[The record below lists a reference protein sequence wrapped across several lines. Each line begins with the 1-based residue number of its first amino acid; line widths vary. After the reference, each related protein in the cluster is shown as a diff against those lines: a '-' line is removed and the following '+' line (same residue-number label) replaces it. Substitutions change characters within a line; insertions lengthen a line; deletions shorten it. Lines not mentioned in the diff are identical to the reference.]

1 MPRRLRPIR
10 DPVTLVVDGEA
21 VVAERGEPIAAAL
34 VAAGRVVFGRSVKY
48 HRPRGPVCFGGRC
61 DGCLMRVDGTPNVMT
76 CHAPAEDG
84 SRIETQ
90 NVLGTAEHD
99 LLALTDWFFPEGM
112 DHHHMF
118 TRFSPLNRVMRKVA
132 RRVAGVGTLPDA
144 PREPVTPREEE
155 VEVLVVGGGASGV
168 HAANAA
174 AKRGAR
180 VMLVEERRLGG
191 EAAVRGESGP
201 RLGPPVLLRER
212 TSALGV
218 WSEIGA
224 GFRGREQTE
233 PVRWVL
239 LGDDDGVIRLRTRS
253 IVIAT
258 GAEEGALPIAG
269 NDRPGIV
276 SSLGALRLLLQ
287 GVLVGERIAFV
298 GEQDTLDV
306 ARAQLLAAGAT
317 SVGSFATTDVEA
329 FGGRPSVSWICA
341 RGAKVSCDA
350 VVTGDVASAVYAIA
364 SQAGADVRFDGRGFV
379 VVADDEGRTADAETF
394 AIGRCTGRSGAA
406 ARMQAERA
414 GELAARPAARSS
426 GAVASVDATTRP
438 SEPRKNVAGAADKL
452 LACRCEDVTAKE
464 LAEAVA
470 RGHGDLEGAKRY
482 TGFGTGWCQGKQCV
496 ALCARLLAG
505 MGGEAASAPIT
516 PRPPIHPIPLAELA
530 RLVDDEEPR

>member
-10 DPVTLVVDGEA
+10 DPVTLIVDGDP
-21 VVAERGEPIAAAL
+21 VVAERGEPIAVSL
-34 VAAGRVVFGRSVKY
+34 VAAGRLVLGRSVKY

-76 CHAPAEDG
+76 CHATAEDG
-84 SRIETQ
+84 ARVETQ
-90 NVLGTAEHD
+90 NVLGSAEHD
-99 LLALTDWFFPEGM
+99 LLSLTDWFFPEGM

-132 RRVAGVGTLPDA
+132 RRIAGVGTLPDA
-144 PREPVTPREEE
+144 PREAVTPREED
-155 VEVLVVGGGASGV
+155 VDVLVVGGGASGV

-191 EAAVRGESGP
+191 EAALRGETSA

-212 TSALGV
+212 TTALGV
-218 WSEIGA
+218 WHEVGA
-224 GFRGREQTE
+224 GFRGREESE

-239 LGDDDGVIRLRTRS
+239 LGDDEGVIRLRARA

-258 GAEEGALPIAG
+258 GAEEGALAIPG

-276 SSLGALRLLLQ
+276 SSLGALRLLSH
-287 GVLVGERIAFV
+287 GVLVGERVAFV
-298 GEQDTLDV
+298 GAHDTLDV
-306 ARAQLLAAGAT
+306 ARAQLVAAGAT
-317 SVGSFATTDVEA
+317 SVGHFASAEVDA
-329 FGGRPSVSWICA
+329 IGGRPSVSWVRA

-350 VVTGDVASAVYAIA
+350 VVTGDVPSAVYAIA
-364 SQAGADVRFDGRGFV
+364 SQAGAQVGFDGRGFV
-379 VVADDEGRTADAETF
+379 VSADDEGRTADPTTF
-394 AIGRCTGRSGAA
+394 AVGRCTGRAGEV
-406 ARMQAERA
+406 ARAQAERA
-414 GELAARPAARSS
+414 GELAARPD
-426 GAVASVDATTRP
+426 GVVASPEVARAAHERAPRTRDV
-438 SEPRKNVAGAADKL
+438 STADKL

-464 LAEAVA
+464 LAEAVS

-496 ALCARLLAG
+496 ALCARLLEEL
-505 MGGEAASAPIT
+505 GGERAEEPIT